1 MILIWRV
8 LQQGFQNWK
17 SLDPEHSV
25 GLYYE
30 KLCFKQLWSNLKKI
44 FISPK
49 TPSTNG
55 PWCVWSFWISLTP
68 CALAPQ
74 SYFKII
80 DVKKKKKSYF
90 LAVQCMYSAIL
101 QHTSSQISSFQ
112 NWQVDIH
119 TPFTPWLKNW
129 RTKLVSNL
137 PLCFCSVF
145 LISCSTIVPHFVVV
159 VVVFCVC
166 LSE

>member
-80 DVKKKKKSYF
+80 DVKKKRVIF
-90 LAVQCMYSAIL
+90 WLCSACIL
-101 QHTSSQISSFQ
+101 
-112 NWQVDIH
+112 
-119 TPFTPWLKNW
+119 P
-129 RTKLVSNL
+129 
-137 PLCFCSVF
+137 
-145 LISCSTIVPHFVVV
+145 SCSTPVVRSL
-159 VVVFCVC
+159 
-166 LSE
+166 LSKTDRLIFTLPSHHDWRTEELSWSQTSLSVSALSFWFPAQL